1 MEIEMQTYTSDKL
14 RERYFGFTHKSGLRV
29 YVFPKKMS
37 ASYALFATRYG
48 SLENSFKLATDAGF
62 TTVPAGIAHF
72 LEHKMFEN
80 EDGTDTFER
89 FGKTGA
95 NANAFTSFDKTA
107 YLFSST
113 DNFYPSLEILLDFV
127 THPYFTPE
135 TVQKEQGI
143 IAQEIRMYEDN
154 PDTRLYYETLRAMYE
169 KNDVRI
175 EIAGTVESIS
185 EITADLLYKCYY
197 TFYNLH
203 NMVLC
208 VCGDVDADRVRHVL
222 DKVLTEA
229 PRQEIVRRYYEEKK
243 TVFKPRT
250 EMHMQVARPQ
260 FAIGVKDG
268 DIPSDPLA
276 FAKKDFGMKILNEIL
291 FGSSTAFYNDMYE
304 RGILNSKFACEYDSA
319 KTFAYDYISGET
331 DDPDAFFAAFKQYIE
346 DCKQKPIDEDAFLRA
361 KRSVYADFVRLFDST
376 EDIASELVFN
386 ALLDVDLFDNI
397 GVIDAIDASYVEKL
411 LHDCFCEAYFSLS
424 IVSPF

>member
-1 MEIEMQTYTSDKL
+1 MEMQEYTSEKL
-14 RERYFGFTHKSGLRV
+14 REHYFGFTHKSGLRV
-29 YVFPKKMS
+29 YVLPKKMS
-37 ASYALFATRYG
+37 TSYALFATRYG
-48 SLENSFKLATDAGF
+48 SLENSFKLATDAEF
-62 TTVPAGIAHF
+62 TTVPEGIAHF

-135 TVQKEQGI
+135 TVRKEQGI

-169 KNDVRI
+169 KHDVRT
-175 EIAGTVESIS
+175 EIAGTVESIA
-185 EITADLLYKCYY
+185 EITSDLLYKCYN
-197 TFYNLH
+197 TFYNLR

-208 VCGDVDADRVRHVL
+208 VCGEVKADRVVRVL

-229 PRQEIVRRYYEEKK
+229 PAQEIIRRYREEGKA
-243 TVFKPRT
+243 VYKPHT

-260 FAIGVKDG
+260 FAIGVKDS
-268 DIPSDPLA
+268 DIPTNPLD

-304 RGILNSKFACEYDSA
+304 RGVLNSKFACEYDSA

-331 DDPDAFFAAFKQYIE
+331 DDPEVFFEAFKRYIE
-346 DCKQKPIDEDAFLRA
+346 DCKQKPLDNDAFVRA

-376 EDIASELVFN
+376 EDIASELIFN
-386 ALLDVDLFDNI
+386 ALLDIDLFDNVD
-397 GVIDAIDASYVEKL
+397 VIDGIDKTYIEKL
-411 LHDCFCEAYFSLS
+411 LHDCFREEYYALS
-424 IVSPF
+424 VVSPIR